1 MERNRDLQNKMLKM
15 KESTNRRVVWVAV
28 VAGGLAWA
36 IGFIAGAILTLP
48 DREETKAALAAA
60 EAKAERRIE
69 EERKNAQATIASIK
83 AEAENELNTER
94 EAEEIFMAELARKV
108 QENAENVKAEIARLK
123 DERDSAIAE
132 RDSAIA
138 ELNQVKQ
145 QYDEALSR
153 WNETRLS
160 LDPEEKGN
168 YDFQE
173 VSINIKPRFILPD
186 NLGMGNWVYRAY
198 NVYDNDSGR
207 YFAAIELEIE
217 IIPNLMTLPPIG
229 LNLEVLR
236 GGNKIVGRGMLV
248 PIEFKIGEKSRYKG
262 VVIVESFSDI
272 EIIRILKI

>member
-1 MERNRDLQNKMLKM
+1 VKGKVQNKRIKM
-15 KESTNRRVVWVAV
+15 KESTQRVVWVAV
-28 VAGGLAWA
+28 VVGGLAWA
-36 IGFIAGAILTLP
+36 IGFMAGAILTLP
-48 DREETKAALAAA
+48 DREETKA
-60 EAKAERRIE
+60 
-69 EERKNAQATIASIK
+69 TIASIK
-83 AEAENELNTER
+83 AEAKQELNKAREGAETAITLIARRER
-94 EAEEIFMAELARKV
+94 NAYNKRKEAAETVIAKLNTMK
-108 QENAENVKAEIARLK
+108 QQYDAEIARLK

-132 RDSAIA
+132 
-138 ELNQVKQ
+138 LNQVKK
-145 QYDEALSR
+145 QYDEALSK

-173 VSINIKPRFILPD
+173 VSIKMQPRFILPD

-248 PIEFKIGEKSRYKG
+248 PIELKIGEKSRYKG